1 MTKIFLSTTA
11 CTFLLATAA
20 VAQTDDT
27 TMEDQVTQEEMTA
40 ADEAADVMFG
50 EIYGDAAPTYM
61 TTTDAV
67 DRMMAMGYTN
77 VHDLD
82 VEWGVYEVEAYA
94 PDGNEVEIEF
104 DPVSGAILDISDNWF

>member
-1 MTKIFLSTTA
+1 MTKTFLSTTA
-11 CTFLLATAA
+11 CCFLLATAA

-27 TMEDQVTQEEMTA
+27 MMEDEVTQEEMTA
-40 ADEAADVMFG
+40 ADEAADVMFV
-50 EIYGDAAPTYM
+50 EIYGDAAPAYM
-61 TTTDAV
+61 TTTEAI

-82 VEWGVYEVEAYA
+82 VEWGRYEVEAYA

-104 DPVSGAILDISDNWF
+104 DPVTGAILDISDNWF

>member
-1 MTKIFLSTTA
+1 
-11 CTFLLATAA
+11 LATAA